1 MRRPKGGAIN
11 KRSVR
16 DLDLRGKRV
25 LVRVDFNVPVKDGQ
39 VTDDTR
45 IQRALPTIRHILS
58 EGGRPIL
65 VSHLGRPKGEPDP
78 TYAMDPV
85 AERLEELLGERVLKL
100 DEAVGPE
107 VETALDD
114 WAEQGVVLL
123 ENSRF
128 YPGETKNDP
137 ELSDQL
143 ASLADLYVDD
153 AFGAAHRAHA
163 TTVGVAERLE
173 ELLGEPVL
181 KLDAAV
187 GPEVEEALDEWDGS
201 GVVLL
206 ENSRFYPGETKNDP
220 EFSDQLAAPFDLY
233 VDDAFGAAHRAHATT
248 VGVAER
254 LPAAAGLLLE
264 EEVDYLDGV
273 LEDPERP
280 FVAILGGAKVS
291 DKLGVIRS
299 LLGVADTLLVGG
311 AMCFT
316 FFKAQGYE
324 VGNSLVEE
332 DHLEEASRL
341 VDEAGEKLV
350 LPMDVVVADEM
361 EEGAET
367 EVVGID
373 EIPAGKMGLDIGPRT
388 VELFEEHISGAR
400 TIFWNGPMGVF
411 EIDAF
416 AKGTEGVA
424 RAVARASAQGATSV
438 IGGGDSV
445 AAVAKLG
452 LEDGMS
458 HISTGGGASLEYVE
472 GKELPGVSVLPDKGN

>member
-1 MRRPKGGAIN
+1 MREAGVLRRPKGGAIN
-11 KRSVR
+11 KQSVG
-16 DLDLRGKRV
+16 DLDVRGKRV
-25 LVRVDFNVPVKDGQ
+25 LVRVDFNVPIKDGR

-45 IQRALPTIRHILS
+45 IQRALPTIRYLLDNGACPVLI
-58 EGGRPIL
+58 
-65 VSHLGRPKGEPDP
+65 SHLGRPKGEPDP
-78 TYAMDPV
+78 QCAMDP
-85 AERLEELLGERVLKL
+85 
-100 DEAVGPE
+100 
-107 VETALDD
+107 
-114 WAEQGVVLL
+114 
-123 ENSRF
+123 
-128 YPGETKNDP
+128 
-137 ELSDQL
+137 
-143 ASLADLYVDD
+143 
-153 AFGAAHRAHA
+153 
-163 TTVGVAERLE
+163 VAERLE

-187 GPEVEEALDEWDGS
+187 GPEVEEALDSWDGR

-220 EFSDQLAAPFDLY
+220 EFSEQLASLADLY

-299 LLGVADTLLVGG
+299 LLGVADTLLIGG

-324 VGNSLVEE
+324 VGKSLVE
-332 DHLEEASRL
+332 DDYLEEAKRL
-341 VDEAGEKLV
+341 MDEAGEKLV
-350 LPMDVVVADEM
+350 LPVDVFVADRM
-361 EEGAET
+361 EEGAEG
-367 EVVGID
+367 EIVGVD

-388 VELFEEHISGAR
+388 VKLFEEHISGAR

-411 EIDAF
+411 EIEAF
-416 AKGTEGVA
+416 AGGTEGVA
-424 RAVARASAQGATSV
+424 RAVARASSEGATSV

-445 AAVAKLG
+445 AAVRKLG
-452 LEDGMS
+452 LEDEMS
-458 HISTGGGASLEYVE
+458 HISTGGGASLEYIE
-472 GKELPGVSVLPDKGN
+472 GKELPGVAALPEKGA

>member
-1 MRRPKGGAIN
+1 VLKACEAGVLKACEAGVLRRPKGGAIN
-11 KRSVR
+11 KRSVK
-16 DLDLRGKRV
+16 DLDVSGKRV
-25 LVRVDFNVPVKDGQ
+25 LVRVDFNVPIKDGA

-45 IQRALPTIRHILS
+45 IRRALPTIRYLL
-58 EGGRPIL
+58 EQGGQPIL
-65 VSHLGRPKGEPDP
+65 ISHLGRPKGEPDP
-78 TYAMDPV
+78 KYAMDPV
-85 AERLEELLGERVLKL
+85 AK
-100 DEAVGPE
+100 
-107 VETALDD
+107 
-114 WAEQGVVLL
+114 
-123 ENSRF
+123 
-128 YPGETKNDP
+128 
-137 ELSDQL
+137 
-143 ASLADLYVDD
+143 
-153 AFGAAHRAHA
+153 
-163 TTVGVAERLE
+163 RLE

-187 GPEVEEALDEWDGS
+187 GPEVEEALDGWDGR

-220 EFSDQLAAPFDLY
+220 ELSGQLASLADLY

-264 EEVDYLDGV
+264 EEEDYLDGV

-316 FFKAQGYE
+316 FFKAQGHE
-324 VGNSLVEE
+324 IGNSLVE
-332 DHLEEASRL
+332 DDYLEEAKRL
-341 VDEAGEKLV
+341 VEEAGEKLV
-350 LPMDVVVADEM
+350 LPVDVVVADKM
-361 EEGAET
+361 EEGAEAG
-367 EVVGID
+367 VVGVD
-373 EIPAGKMGLDIGPRT
+373 EIPPDKMGLDIGPRT
-388 VELFEEHISGAR
+388 VELFEGHISGAK

-424 RAVARASAQGATSV
+424 RAVAGASGKGATSV

-445 AAVAKLG
+445 AAVGKLG
-452 LEDGMS
+452 LEDEMS

-472 GKELPGVSVLPDKGN
+472 GKELPGVAALPGKGA